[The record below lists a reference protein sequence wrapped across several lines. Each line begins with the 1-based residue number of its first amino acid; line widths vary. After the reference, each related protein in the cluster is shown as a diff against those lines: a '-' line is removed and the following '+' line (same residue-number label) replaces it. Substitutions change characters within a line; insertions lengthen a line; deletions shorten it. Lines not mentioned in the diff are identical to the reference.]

1 MKNIYLIRHCSAD
14 GQHKDSPLT
23 IEGMRQAQLLS
34 IFLSDQNF
42 PIDKIYS
49 SPYLRAIDS
58 IKPYSQ
64 KSNIEIEIDERLRER
79 VLSNEPIDDWL
90 EVLEQS
96 FADHHYKLPGGES
109 ASEALQRVNPL
120 LQSIFHSEHTNIVV
134 VTHGNLFALIL
145 NQFDENFGFNEWK
158 ELKNPDVYLI
168 KYKQDVKSIS
178 PLWRTKDTNSPT

>member
-1 MKNIYLIRHCSAD
+1 MRHCSAAS
-14 GQHKDSPLT
+14 QHKDSPLT

-34 IFLSDQNF
+34 IFFSNQD
-42 PIDKIYS
+42 ISVDKIYS

-64 KSNIEIEIDERLRER
+64 KIGVEIEIDERLQER
-79 VLSNEPIDDWL
+79 VLSNVPIDDWL

-96 FADHHYKLPGGES
+96 FADHTFKLPGGES

-120 LQSIFHSEHTNIVV
+120 LQSIFNSEYTDIVV
-134 VTHGNLFALIL
+134 VTHGNLFALII
-145 NQFDENFGFNEWK
+145 NQFNDHFGFNNWK

-168 KYKQDVKSIS
+168 KYDGQVQSVS
-178 PLWRTKDTNSPT
+178 PLWDPKARDTN

>member
-1 MKNIYLIRHCSAD
+1 
-14 GQHKDSPLT
+14 
-23 IEGMRQAQLLS
+23 MRQAQLLY
-34 IFLSDQNF
+34 IFLSNQGIS
-42 PIDKIYS
+42 IDKIYS

-64 KSNIEIEIDERLRER
+64 KFSIEMEIDERLRER

-109 ASEALQRVNPL
+109 ANEALQRVNPL
-120 LQSIFHSEHTNIVV
+120 LQSIFHSNYTNIVV

-145 NQFDENFGFNEWK
+145 SQFDDNFGFNEWK

-168 KYKQDVKSIS
+168 NYKQDVK
-178 PLWRTKDTNSPT
+178 L

>member
-1 MKNIYLIRHCSAD
+1 LKNIYLVRHCSAS

-23 IEGMRQAQLLS
+23 VEGMRQAQLLS
-34 IFLSDQNF
+34 IFFSDRNS

-58 IKPYSQ
+58 IKTYSQ
-64 KSNIEIEIDERLRER
+64 QTGIDIEIDERLQER

-96 FADHHYKLPGGES
+96 FTDHNYKLSGGES
-109 ASEALQRVNPL
+109 AHEALQRVNEL
-120 LQSIFHSEHTNIVV
+120 LESIYHSAFTNIIV
-134 VTHGNLFALIL
+134 VTHGNLLALIL
-145 NQFDENFGFNEWK
+145 NQFDDNFGFNKWK

-168 KYKQDVKSIS
+168 KYNQDVQSVS
-178 PLWRTKDTNSPT
+178 PLWKTKDTN

>member
-1 MKNIYLIRHCSAD
+1 
-14 GQHKDSPLT
+14 
-23 IEGMRQAQLLS
+23 MRQAQLLS

-120 LQSIFHSEHTNIVV
+120 FQSIYNSEHTDIVV
-134 VTHGNLFALIL
+134 VTHRNLFALMI
-145 NQFDENFGFNEWK
+145 NQFNDHFVFRHWK
-158 ELKNPDVYLI
+158 EIKNPDIYLI
-168 KYKQDVKSIS
+168 KYDGSVQSVS
-178 PLWRTKDTNSPT
+178 PLWNPIDTN